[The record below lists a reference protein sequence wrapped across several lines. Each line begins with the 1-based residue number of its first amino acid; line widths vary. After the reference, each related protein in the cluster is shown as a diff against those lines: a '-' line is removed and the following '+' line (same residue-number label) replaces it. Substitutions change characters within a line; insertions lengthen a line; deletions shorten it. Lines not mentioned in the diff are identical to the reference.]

1 MPSGAFV
8 YGRVPGEGHGDQAR
22 CKMLLGLAV
31 GLEALRGPWVCQG
44 AGAPPSRRLAR
55 PWFQVPPPAILMAA
69 VLPAPSLWSPCC
81 PLCCH
86 CRPWISLWVSQL
98 LTRPLPSPPLH
109 LCLLS
114 DLRVPRLP
122 GEMISRL
129 RGMGSF
135 TQFPGPS
142 GDSELRSIRIL
153 SSKLGPTGVGEESL
167 APSGALQ
174 AGESWPCPGL
184 IAEASGSLGTPTHS
198 RSPPHTQPLSK
209 PAKRVG
215 GWAHSRPWKCG
226 REDGTAL
233 GEGRS
238 SLAGQW

>member
-1 MPSGAFV
+1 MHRPAGGWPDPGSRRPPCHSDGRCPPSPV
-8 YGRVPGEGHGDQAR
+8 SVVPMLPSLLPLQA
-22 CKMLLGLAV
+22 LDFPLGLSA
-31 GLEALRGPWVCQG
+31 
-44 AGAPPSRRLAR
+44 SH
-55 PWFQVPPPAILMAA
+55 
-69 VLPAPSLWSPCC
+69 STSP
-81 PLCCH
+81 
-86 CRPWISLWVSQL
+86 
-98 LTRPLPSPPLH
+98 PPLH

-129 RGMGSF
+129 QGMGSF

-142 GDSELRSIRIL
+142 GDSELRSVRIL

-167 APSGALQ
+167 APSGALR

-198 RSPPHTQPLSK
+198 PSPPHTQPLSK

-238 SLAGQW
+238 GLAGQW